1 MQEETS
7 NVVQLFPDPTDAQ
20 YEELILPILVQ
31 VVGRISKDVDDG
43 QVELLEKISGSML
56 CYVVL

>member
-1 MQEETS
+1 MHEETS

-43 QVELLEKISGSML
+43 QVYAVSAYGTDIDL
-56 CYVVL
+56 V